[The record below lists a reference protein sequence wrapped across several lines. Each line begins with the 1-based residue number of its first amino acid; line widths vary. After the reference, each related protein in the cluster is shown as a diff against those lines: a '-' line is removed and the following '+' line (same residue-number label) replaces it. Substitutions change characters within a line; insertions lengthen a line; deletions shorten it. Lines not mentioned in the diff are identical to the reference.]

1 MATQHSFETSMAHH
15 PDIVALR
22 DRFDRAAGTPRAQV
36 AEGLMVL
43 AGGYAAISPWVIGFS
58 GSTTPLAINDLIVG
72 VAIVVMTL
80 ICADSRGRMY
90 GMAWVAPVMG
100 LWLIVANWLMND
112 INPSTGTM
120 ISNIV
125 VGACVLVLGAA
136 VVGVT
141 TLKADQT

>member
-72 VAIVVMTL
+72 LAIMAMTV

-100 LWLIVANWLMND
+100 LWLILANWLMNG
-112 INPSTGTM
+112 INPATGTM

>member
-1 MATQHSFETSMAHH
+1 MTAQHSFETSMAHH

-72 VAIVVMTL
+72 LAIMAMTL

-100 LWLIVANWLMND
+100 LWLIVANWLMNG
-112 INPSTGTM
+112 ISPTTGTM

-125 VGACVLVLGAA
+125 AGACVLVLGAA
-136 VVGVT
+136 VMGVT
-141 TLKADQT
+141 TMKSNQT

>member
-1 MATQHSFETSMAHH
+1 MATQHSFDTSMAHH

-22 DRFDRAAGTPRAQV
+22 DRYDRAAGTPRAQV

-72 VAIVVMTL
+72 LAIMAMTL
-80 ICADSRGRMY
+80 VCADSGGRMY

-100 LWLIVANWLMND
+100 LWLIVSNWLMNG

-125 VGACVLVLGAA
+125 VGASVLVLGAA
-136 VVGVT
+136 VMGVAMRPERT
-141 TLKADQT
+141 

>member
-1 MATQHSFETSMAHH
+1 MATQHSFDTSMAHH

-72 VAIVVMTL
+72 VAIMVMTL
-80 ICADSRGRMY
+80 VCADSKGRMY

-100 LWLIVANWLMND
+100 LWLIVANWLMNGV
-112 INPSTGTM
+112 NPATGTM
-120 ISNIV
+120 ISNII

-136 VVGVT
+136 IMGVT
-141 TLKADQT
+141 TMRLDRS

>member
-22 DRFDRAAGTPRAQV
+22 DRYDRAAGTPRAQV

-58 GSTTPLAINDLIVG
+58 GTTTPLAINDLIVG
-72 VAIVVMTL
+72 VAIMVMTL
-80 ICADSRGRMY
+80 VCADSRGRMY
-90 GMAWVAPVMG
+90 GLTWVAPVMG
-100 LWLIVANWLMND
+100 VWLIVSNWLMNG
-112 INPSTGTM
+112 ISPATGTM
-120 ISNIV
+120 ISNII

-136 VVGVT
+136 LLGVT
-141 TLKADQT
+141 SMKPSHT

>member
-136 VVGVT
+136 VMGVT
-141 TLKADQT
+141 TLKSNQT

>member
-1 MATQHSFETSMAHH
+1 MTAQHNLETSMAHH

-72 VAIVVMTL
+72 VAIMAMTL

-90 GMAWVAPVMG
+90 GMTWVAPVMG
-100 LWLIVANWLMND
+100 LWLIVANWVMKG
-112 INPSTGTM
+112 INPTTGTM

-125 VGACVLVLGAA
+125 VGACVLLLGAA
-136 VVGVT
+136 VIGVT
-141 TLKADQT
+141 TMTPNQT

>member
-1 MATQHSFETSMAHH
+1 MATQHSFDTSMAHH

-36 AEGLMVL
+36 AEGLMVV

-58 GSTTPLAINDLIVG
+58 GTTTPLAINDLIVG
-72 VAIVVMTL
+72 VAIMVMTL
-80 ICADSRGRMY
+80 VCADSRGRMY

-100 LWLIVANWLMND
+100 VWLIVANWLMNG
-112 INPSTGTM
+112 INPATGTM
-120 ISNIV
+120 ISNII

-136 VVGVT
+136 VMGVT
-141 TLKADQT
+141 TMKPEQT

>member
-72 VAIVVMTL
+72 LAIMVMT
-80 ICADSRGRMY
+80 IVCADSRGRMY
-90 GMAWVAPVMG
+90 GMTWVAPVMG
-100 LWLIVANWLMND
+100 LWLIVANWLMNG
-112 INPSTGTM
+112 ISPSMGTM
-120 ISNIV
+120 ISNIIA
-125 VGACVLVLGAA
+125 GACVLVLGAA
-136 VVGVT
+136 VMGVT
-141 TLKADQT
+141 TMASDKT

>member
-1 MATQHSFETSMAHH
+1 MATHHIFDTSMAHH

-22 DRFDRAAGTPRAQV
+22 DRYDRAAGTPRAQL

-43 AGGYAAISPWVIGFS
+43 AGGYAAISPWIIGFS

-72 VAIVVMTL
+72 VAMMVMT
-80 ICADSRGRMY
+80 IACAGSGGRMY
-90 GMAWVAPVMG
+90 GMAWVTPVMG
-100 LWLIVANWLMND
+100 LWLIVANWVMHG
-112 INPSTGTM
+112 INPSVGTT

-136 VVGVT
+136 VMGAT
-141 TLKADQT
+141 MRPDRT

>member
-1 MATQHSFETSMAHH
+1 MTTQHSFDTSMAHH

-58 GSTTPLAINDLIVG
+58 GTTTPLAVNNLIVG
-72 VAIVVMTL
+72 VAIMVMTL
-80 ICADSRGRMY
+80 VCADSRGRMF
-90 GMAWVAPVMG
+90 GMTWVAPVMG
-100 LWLIVANWLMND
+100 AWLIVALWVMNG

-136 VVGVT
+136 VTGLIAMKSNET
-141 TLKADQT
+141 

>member
-1 MATQHSFETSMAHH
+1 MATQHSFNTSMAHH

-22 DRFDRAAGTPRAQV
+22 DRYDRAAGTPRAQV

-58 GSTTPLAINDLIVG
+58 SSTRPLAINDLIVG
-72 VAIVVMTL
+72 VAIMVMTL
-80 ICADSRGRMY
+80 VCADSGGRMY
-90 GMAWVAPVMG
+90 GMTFVAPLMG
-100 LWLIVANWLMND
+100 AWLIVANWVMNG

-125 VGACVLVLGAA
+125 AGACVLVLGA
-136 VVGVT
+136 GVLGMT
-141 TLKADQT
+141 SMRLNET

>member
-1 MATQHSFETSMAHH
+1 MATQHSLDTSMAHH

-72 VAIVVMTL
+72 LSIMAMTL

-90 GMAWVAPVMG
+90 GMAWVAPAMG
-100 LWLIVANWLMND
+100 VWLIVSNWLMNG

-125 VGACVLVLGAA
+125 VGACVLLLGAA
-136 VVGVT
+136 VMGVT
-141 TLKADQT
+141 TMKSDT